1 MIEVNHLSK
10 FYGAQKVLDDLSFTL
25 PPGQVVGLLGQNG
38 AGKTTLLKILTGLVK
53 NYIGDVRVCGHA
65 LGIET
70 KKITAYNPDHS
81 MYPPNSHA
89 KQLIGF
95 YQDFFKDFDR
105 NKALELLQ
113 AFKIPLKEPLKSLS
127 KGTQEKLQLILT
139 LSRNAQVFVFDEPLG
154 GVDLLARLEIL
165 NLIVQQCNKQ
175 ATLLLSTHLLLD
187 VQSHLDMAMFIQ
199 SGHIIALEKVEILQ
213 EKHGSLKQAYQDLLN
228 AQGF

>member
-1 MIEVNHLSK
+1 MIEVSHLSK

-25 PPGQVVGLLGQNG
+25 RPGQVVGLLGQNG

-53 NYIGDVRVCGHA
+53 NYIGDVRVCGQA

-81 MYPPNSHA
+81 MYPQNSHA
-89 KQLIGF
+89 MQLIGF

-113 AFKIPLKEPLKSLS
+113 AFKIPLKHPLKSLS